1 MIEGLKEGELGR
13 LLSAAD
19 RLILRTV
26 CGPSIWS
33 VDSLRQETG
42 LSETALHLACDRL
55 EGLGLLRGMD
65 EVPAFAP
72 RRRKTRK

>member
-26 CGPSIWS
+26 CGPAVWS

-55 EGLGLLRGMD
+55 EDLGLLRGMN
-65 EVPAFAP
+65 EVPAFPAP
-72 RRRKTRK
+72 RRPKR